1 MKFKILG
8 SLMFLYG
15 LMLEGET
22 CKISFRLDD
31 IQDFWL
37 GEAQRQVIDKFV
49 TYDVP
54 LTIGV
59 IANFFGSD
67 PQIVSYLQN
76 VTTNYPIEVA
86 EHGWNHEDFT
96 HYSYSEQYNKLNQS
110 RFRIRQSLPQAD
122 LVTFIPPFNAFNEET
137 LSAMSDLGYTH
148 LSSSVGI
155 DSGPFSNTEPIYRYP
170 VGASTDSFN
179 NNPVGVPASRT
190 LEQIQTQIQT
200 YGWSV
205 VMLHPQEFNNNATML
220 FELSSL
226 LEQVKTLGCSLC
238 LFRYMHLSPD
248 ISSEGPFSCIS
259 TPGQSA
265 QTGTTGST

>member
-22 CKISFRLDD
+22 CKIAFRLDD

-76 VTTNYPIEVA
+76 VTTNYPIEEA

-179 NNPVGVPASRT
+179 NNPVGVPSQPNLGT
-190 LEQIQTQIQT
+190 DTNSNPNL
-200 YGWSV
+200 WV
-205 VMLHPQEFNNNATML
+205 VRGHVT
-220 FELSSL
+220 
-226 LEQVKTLGCSLC
+226 
-238 LFRYMHLSPD
+238 SPG
-248 ISSEGPFSCIS
+248 I
-259 TPGQSA
+259 
-265 QTGTTGST
+265 